1 MKDLKKLTRM
11 QGGYFGV
18 AFLFVVAFGLCIF
31 YGVQYGETLEQVHY
45 NMMQYGF
52 WQMNNWFAVCLAVLL
67 LVRSLFASGRE
78 NREFLATLP
87 VKRKSWYLFDTVAGI
102 VFVVAVYGVMFV
114 AYLSMMKLE
123 QTEIVSLGK
132 LMVKGIC
139 FSIAMYQI
147 LWFEGYI
154 TKCFF
159 QWFGKRCLK
168 HMEKGEQ
175 KRWEKPAN

>member
-11 QGGYFGV
+11 QGGYFVV

-52 WQMNNWFAVCLAVLL
+52 LQMNSWFVVCLAVLL

-87 VKRKSWYLFDTVAGI
+87 VKRKSWYVFDTVAGI
-102 VFVVAVYGVMFV
+102 VFVLAVYMVMFV
-114 AYLSMMKLE
+114 AYISMMKLE
-123 QTEIVSLGK
+123 RIEIVSLGK
-132 LMVKGIC
+132 LMAEGIG
-139 FSIAMYQI
+139 FNIVLYQI

-154 TKCFF
+154 TKCIF
-159 QWFGKRCLK
+159 QWFGKRYLK
-168 HMEKGEQ
+168 HMEKGEE
-175 KRWEKPAN
+175 KRWAKP

>member
-11 QGGYFGV
+11 QGGYFVV

-31 YGVQYGETLEQVHY
+31 YGVQQGETLEQVHH

-52 WQMNNWFAVCLAVLL
+52 GQMNNWFGVCLAVLL

-102 VFVVAVYGVMFV
+102 VFVLAVYMVMFV
-114 AYLSMMKLE
+114 AYISMMKLE
-123 QTEIVSLGK
+123 RIEKVSLGK
-132 LMVKGIC
+132 LMAEGIG
-139 FSIAMYQI
+139 FNIVLYQI

-154 TKCFF
+154 TKCLF
-159 QWFGKRCLK
+159 QWFGKRYLK
-168 HMEKGEQ
+168 HMEKGEE
-175 KRWEKPAN
+175 KRWTKHAN

>member
-11 QGGYFGV
+11 QGGYFVV

-52 WQMNNWFAVCLAVLL
+52 LQMNSWFVVCLAVLL

-87 VKRKSWYLFDTVAGI
+87 VKRKRWYVFDTVAGI
-102 VFVVAVYGVMFV
+102 VFVLAVYMVMFV
-114 AYLSMMKLE
+114 AYISMMKLE
-123 QTEIVSLGK
+123 RIEIVSLGK
-132 LMVKGIC
+132 LMAEGIG
-139 FSIAMYQI
+139 FNIVLYQI

-154 TKCFF
+154 TKCIF
-159 QWFGKRCLK
+159 QWFGKRYLK
-168 HMEKGEQ
+168 HMEKGEE
-175 KRWEKPAN
+175 KRRAKP

>member
-1 MKDLKKLTRM
+1 MKDLKKLSRM
-11 QGGYFGV
+11 QGGYFVV

-52 WQMNNWFAVCLAVLL
+52 LQMNSWFVVCLAVLL

-87 VKRKSWYLFDTVAGI
+87 VKRKSWYVFDTVAGI
-102 VFVVAVYGVMFV
+102 VFVLAVYMVMFV
-114 AYLSMMKLE
+114 AYISMMKLE
-123 QTEIVSLGK
+123 RIEIVSLGK
-132 LMVKGIC
+132 LMAEGIG
-139 FSIAMYQI
+139 FNIVLYQI

-154 TKCFF
+154 TKCIF
-159 QWFGKRCLK
+159 QWFGKRYLK
-168 HMEKGEQ
+168 HMEKGEE
-175 KRWEKPAN
+175 KRWAKP

>member
-1 MKDLKKLTRM
+1 MRDLKKLTRM

-18 AFLFVVAFGLCIF
+18 AFLFVVAFGVCIF

-102 VFVVAVYGVMFV
+102 VFVVAVYVVMFV

-123 QTEIVSLGK
+123 QTEVVSLGK
-132 LMVKGIC
+132 LMTEGIC
-139 FSIAMYQI
+139 FNIVLYQI
-147 LWFEGYI
+147 FWFEGYL
-154 TKCFF
+154 TKCVF
-159 QWFGKRCLK
+159 QWIGKRYLK
-168 HMEKGEQ
+168 YMEKGES